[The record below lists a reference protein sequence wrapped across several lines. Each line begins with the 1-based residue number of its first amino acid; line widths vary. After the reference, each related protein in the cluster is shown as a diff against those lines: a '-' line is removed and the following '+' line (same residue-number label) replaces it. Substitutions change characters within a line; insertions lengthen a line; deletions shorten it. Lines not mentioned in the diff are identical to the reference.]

1 MGIGDIILSNYPFF
15 SKDPSFLV
23 CSWKNVPSP
32 TILNKFLQNHNQATS
47 FIISNDEN
55 PMLNHT
61 IHYDSQTNELLE
73 VDGVEETNIDS
84 LAVDCGVY
92 LFQTS
97 SFSKIAKSFPTVH
110 PTSALSL
117 LHHLNQQDPHS
128 ISVFPIS
135 FASSTRTVEITV
147 ETTQSNQAL
156 CLLID
161 GALIESACPLQEN
174 LSHPTF
180 RMNVHIGSTLRYLY
194 GTYSLL
200 IIINQ

>member
-32 TILNKFLQNHNQATS
+32 TILNKFLQNQNQTTS

-61 IHYDSQTNELLE
+61 VHYDSQTNELLE

-180 RMNVHIGSTLRYLY
+180 RMNAHIGSTLRYLY
-194 GTYSLL
+194 GTYNNSM
-200 IIINQ
+200 IFKQ

>member
-32 TILNKFLQNHNQATS
+32 TILNKFLQNQSQTTS

-61 IHYDSQTNELLE
+61 VHYDSQTNELLE

-117 LHHLNQQDPHS
+117 LHHLNQQNPHS

-194 GTYSLL
+194 GTYSNSM
-200 IIINQ
+200 IFKQ

>member
-32 TILNKFLQNHNQATS
+32 TILNKFLQNQSQTTS

-73 VDGVEETNIDS
+73 VDGVEESNIDS

-194 GTYSLL
+194 GTYSNSM
-200 IIINQ
+200 IFKQ

>member
-32 TILNKFLQNHNQATS
+32 TILNKFLQNQTQTTS

-73 VDGVEETNIDS
+73 VDGVEESNIDS

-135 FASSTRTVEITV
+135 FSSATRTVEITV

-194 GTYSLL
+194 GTYSNSMILK
-200 IIINQ
+200 Q

>member
-15 SKDPSFLV
+15 SKDSSFLV

-32 TILNKFLQNHNQATS
+32 TILSKFLQNQCTS
-47 FIISNDEN
+47 FIVSNDEN

-73 VDGVEETNIDS
+73 VDGVEENKNNC

-97 SFSKIAKSFPTVH
+97 IFSKIAKSYPSVH

-135 FASSTRTVEITV
+135 FSSSTRIVEITV
-147 ETTQSNQAL
+147 ETTQSNQSL

-161 GALIESACPLQEN
+161 GALIESASPLQEN

-180 RMNVHIGSTLRYLY
+180 HMNVHIGSTLRYLY

>member
-15 SKDPSFLV
+15 SKDSSFLV

-32 TILNKFLQNHNQATS
+32 TILSKFLQNQCTS
-47 FIISNDEN
+47 FIVSNDEN

-73 VDGVEETNIDS
+73 VDGVEENKNNC

-97 SFSKIAKSFPTVH
+97 IFSKIAKSYPSVH

-135 FASSTRTVEITV
+135 FSSSTTKIL
-147 ETTQSNQAL
+147 S
-156 CLLID
+156 CIILIPFID
-161 GALIESACPLQEN
+161 IMS
-174 LSHPTF
+174 
-180 RMNVHIGSTLRYLY
+180 ID
-194 GTYSLL
+194 
-200 IIINQ
+200 IIS

>member
-32 TILNKFLQNHNQATS
+32 TILNKFLQNQNQTTS

-61 IHYDSQTNELLE
+61 VHYDSQTNELLE
-73 VDGVEETNIDS
+73 VDGVEESNIDS

-194 GTYSLL
+194 GTYSNSM
-200 IIINQ
+200 IFKQ